1 MADLSDT
8 ICALSTPTGRSG
20 LAVVRVSGNKSL
32 EIYRKV
38 FKSKNKIKEAK
49 PRLVTMGHIV
59 DPCNGNVIDEANAV
73 CYHAPKSYTGE
84 DMTEYS
90 MHGSPVL
97 IAALL
102 HSICSLGAR
111 LAEPGE
117 FTMRAFIHGK
127 MDLTQAEAVKDI
139 IDANTLF
146 QAQVAAR
153 QRSGEFSRRIQP
165 LKKTITDIIVQLE
178 SALEFVEEDL
188 PLDAR
193 ATVVKKIESVIKE
206 ISYLKQSHR
215 IGRVIRN
222 GFRMAI
228 VGRPNVGKSSLFNAL
243 LKQDR
248 SIVMDLPGT
257 TRDLV
262 SEYTSIDGI
271 PVQLLDTAG
280 LHQSMDSVEGLGIE
294 KTYQAIADA
303 EAVLIVVDRS
313 SSRGEEDIKIKT
325 ELKNLSCIVVMNK
338 NDLDSRWTPLEME
351 KFAGEWPWLEVSAKY
366 GSGIDCL
373 RSMIMDKIFGSGDVQ
388 TEDVLVTNLR
398 HLHYLEALEK
408 EMVQAAG
415 ALNEGLSEEFPLMHL
430 HKGLKHIGAI
440 TGETSVEDLLT
451 EIFSR
456 FCIGK

>member
-8 ICALSTPTGRSG
+8 ICALSTPSGRSG
-20 LAVVRVSGNKSL
+20 IAVVRVSGTKSR
-32 EIYRKV
+32 EIYRKI
-38 FKSKNKIKEAK
+38 FKSKNKIREPK
-49 PRLVTMGHIV
+49 PRLVTMGHIM
-59 DPCNGNVIDEANAV
+59 DPRNGNVIDEANAV

-97 IAALL
+97 VAALL

-139 IDANTLF
+139 IDANTLY

-153 QRSGEFSRRIQP
+153 QRSGEFSKRIRP

-188 PLDAR
+188 PVDAR
-193 ATVVKKIESVIKE
+193 ATVVKKLETAITE
-206 ISYLKQSHR
+206 IRYLKKSHR

-222 GFRMAI
+222 GLRMAI
-228 VGRPNVGKSSLFNAL
+228 VGRPNAGKSSLFNAL

-262 SEYTSIDGI
+262 SEYTSINGI

-280 LHQSMDSVEGLGIE
+280 LHQSMDSVEGLGME

-313 SSRGEEDIKIKT
+313 ISQDEEDINIKK

-338 NDLDSRWTPLEME
+338 NDLESRWTPLEMNE
-351 KFAGEWPWLEVSAKY
+351 FAGEWPWLEVSAKY

-373 RSMIMDKIFGSGDVQ
+373 RSMIIDNIFGSGDVQ
-388 TEDVLVTNLR
+388 RDDVLVTNLR
-398 HLHYLEALEK
+398 HFHYLETLEE

-415 ALNEGLSEEFPLMHL
+415 ALNQGLSEEFPLIHL
-430 HKGLKHIGAI
+430 HKGLKNIGAI

>member
-139 IDANTLF
+139 IDATTLF
-146 QAQVAAR
+146 QAQVAA
-153 QRSGEFSRRIQP
+153 
-165 LKKTITDIIVQLE
+165 K
-178 SALEFVEEDL
+178 L
-188 PLDAR
+188 P
-193 ATVVKKIESVIKE
+193 K
-206 ISYLKQSHR
+206 
-215 IGRVIRN
+215 G
-222 GFRMAI
+222 
-228 VGRPNVGKSSLFNAL
+228 PNSP
-243 LKQDR
+243 Q
-248 SIVMDLPGT
+248 
-257 TRDLV
+257 
-262 SEYTSIDGI
+262 
-271 PVQLLDTAG
+271 
-280 LHQSMDSVEGLGIE
+280 
-294 KTYQAIADA
+294 
-303 EAVLIVVDRS
+303 
-313 SSRGEEDIKIKT
+313 
-325 ELKNLSCIVVMNK
+325 
-338 NDLDSRWTPLEME
+338 
-351 KFAGEWPWLEVSAKY
+351 
-366 GSGIDCL
+366 
-373 RSMIMDKIFGSGDVQ
+373 
-388 TEDVLVTNLR
+388 
-398 HLHYLEALEK
+398 
-408 EMVQAAG
+408 
-415 ALNEGLSEEFPLMHL
+415 
-430 HKGLKHIGAI
+430 
-440 TGETSVEDLLT
+440 
-451 EIFSR
+451 
-456 FCIGK
+456 